1 MFSLWYTF
9 TDIMLCTYDDDDDE
23 YDDNN
28 DDDDMWA

>member
-9 TDIMLCTYDDDDDE
+9 TDIMLCTYDDDDE

-28 DDDDMWA
+28 DNDDMWA